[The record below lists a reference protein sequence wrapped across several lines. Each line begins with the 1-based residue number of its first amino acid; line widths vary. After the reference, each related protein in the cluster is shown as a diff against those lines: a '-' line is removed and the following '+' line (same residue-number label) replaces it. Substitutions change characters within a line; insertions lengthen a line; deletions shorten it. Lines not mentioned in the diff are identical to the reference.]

1 MAQPDSSLTPEKR
14 LLDLIEEPSAHQKD
28 IDAGAKKVQQGAR
41 FSAGALKDR
50 FLKTS
55 NDALERIKT
64 SFGVKELNRI
74 LRYLVTLLAVA
85 FITVLLLGAMDL
97 KKDVIGA
104 IENSEPKMLELP
116 PVSEPAKEVEPIES
130 WDLGKMFMPYNKR
143 AEDAQKLEKE
153 QSSKLVDMTKTLK
166 LTGISYNPAD
176 PKKVFCMIEDVQ
188 KGITTFLREGDP
200 VGLLKVS
207 KIFEDHVV
215 LSSGEDTVE
224 IH

>member
-28 IDAGAKKVQQGAR
+28 IAAGAKKVQQSAR
-41 FSAGALKDR
+41 FSAEALKER
-50 FLKTS
+50 FLKKSTEFF
-55 NDALERIKT
+55 DRIKA
-64 SFGVKELNRI
+64 SFGIKELNRI
-74 LRYLVTLLAVA
+74 LRYLVIILAMLFLADLLM
-85 FITVLLLGAMDL
+85 GMMDL
-97 KKDVIGA
+97 KKDVAGSIGT
-104 IENSEPKMLELP
+104 SEPRMLEPP
-116 PVSEPAKEVEPIES
+116 PVQEAVKEGEPIES
-130 WDLGKMFMPYNKR
+130 WDLGKMFMPYSKR

-200 VGLLKVS
+200 IGLLKVS
-207 KIFEDHVV
+207 KILEDHVV
-215 LSSGEDTVE
+215 LSFGEDTVE